1 MPWERGR
8 SERTRIANCA
18 NRAAFAFGFA
28 LTLASCEMPW
38 MTASEDIEK
47 SGAFVKAAVDDART
61 AARRAV
67 IFDEANVW
75 NRAEKEVDEVEVILR
90 KARDERA
97 RIRKAHRAAIAALAG
112 LRPSAGINEAGRSS
126 IENDRRPPR
135 DQGPNSNAAAD
146 SVARIGSV
154 LSAADGG
161 VAAIEQTFVALRDL
175 EIPRRR

>member
-8 SERTRIANCA
+8 GERTRIANCA
-18 NRAAFAFGFA
+18 N
-28 LTLASCEMPW
+28 
-38 MTASEDIEK
+38 
-47 SGAFVKAAVDDART
+47 
-61 AARRAV
+61 
-67 IFDEANVW
+67 
-75 NRAEKEVDEVEVILR
+75 
-90 KARDERA
+90 
-97 RIRKAHRAAIAALAG
+97 RAAIAALAG
-112 LRPSAGINEAGRSS
+112 LRPSAGTDKPGRSS